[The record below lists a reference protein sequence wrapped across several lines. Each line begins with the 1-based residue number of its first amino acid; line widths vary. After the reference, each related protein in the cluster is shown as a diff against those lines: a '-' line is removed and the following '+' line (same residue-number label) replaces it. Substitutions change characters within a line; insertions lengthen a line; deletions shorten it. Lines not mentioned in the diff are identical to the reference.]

1 MSVTALTLQVLCL
14 DDLTTGLVFKLTIL
28 AEKLETE
35 AADEDPS
42 SVVPD
47 TTLTLDTLSLSQGTA
62 AGVGLETFLTG
73 PGDISYRGK
82 PRPRKSRKW
91 LQPSAF
97 QLYSFLDV

>member
-47 TTLTLDTLSLSQGTA
+47 TTLTLDTLSLSQWTA
-62 AGVGLETFLTG
+62 AGVGLETFLTVAN
-73 PGDISYRGK
+73 PGLAKVANGSNHLHLL
-82 PRPRKSRKW
+82 PRPTA
-91 LQPSAF
+91 PAPAATIN
-97 QLYSFLDV
+97 